1 MRSHRMNGGSHS
13 LANHSRTALA
23 YSLIPVPC
31 IPEANPSRPISS
43 SSKPP
48 PLHPHPAYTVCG
60 AQMTKAAKFFKKR
73 AARAKGTGLMH
84 FLVNAPDVAAEA
96 SISRRRPPTQR
107 RIDKATALLHREGG
121 QPPAPEDAIPESYKN
136 WEREQERKSRRKAS

>member
-1 MRSHRMNGGSHS
+1 MGVAIRF
-13 LANHSRTALA
+13 ANPSSPALA
-23 YSLIPVPC
+23 CSLIPVPC

-60 AQMTKAAKFFKKR
+60 AQMSKAAYPLKLPNSIKQAAQRLAKEDGVSLNQWISSAVSQKVGSIETAAEFFKRR

-84 FLVNAPDVAAEA
+84 YLVNAPDVPEE
-96 SISRRRPPTQR
+96 PPKT
-107 RIDKATALLHREGG
+107 
-121 QPPAPEDAIPESYKN
+121 
-136 WEREQERKSRRKAS
+136 

>member
-1 MRSHRMNGGSHS
+1 
-13 LANHSRTALA
+13 
-23 YSLIPVPC
+23 
-31 IPEANPSRPISS
+31 
-43 SSKPP
+43 
-48 PLHPHPAYTVCG
+48 
-60 AQMTKAAKFFKKR
+60 MTKAAYPLKLPNSIKQAAQRLAKEDGVSLNQWISSAVSQKVGSIESAAEFFKRR

-121 QPPAPEDAIPESYKN
+121 QPPAPEDAIPESYKK
-136 WEREQERKSRRKAS
+136 WEREQERNSRRRAS